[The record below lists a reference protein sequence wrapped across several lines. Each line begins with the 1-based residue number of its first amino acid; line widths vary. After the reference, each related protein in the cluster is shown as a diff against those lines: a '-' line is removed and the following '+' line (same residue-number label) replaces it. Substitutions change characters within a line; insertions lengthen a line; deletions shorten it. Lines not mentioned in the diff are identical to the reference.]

1 MLRTATTQG
10 ASVRN
15 GMADIIVC
23 KKLVQTPYLYPLFP
37 PPADNVFEHDT
48 QKSNVDLCC
57 QTRFRRDILDSRKCC
72 IGKIKR
78 GNCTICDHLHW
89 LYDMSRVTLCLSGA
103 LLYVVWICHQKRPN
117 VRQTGS
123 CQLSIILS
131 FKLALDFKTNISYNH
146 WIRRRL
152 KNQLK
157 SQYCGYQKK
166 PLLCDFGC
174 FENFSWRYP
183 HL

>member
-89 LYDMSRVTLCLSGA
+89 LYDMSRVWT
-103 LLYVVWICHQKRPN
+103 YN
-117 VRQTGS
+117 
-123 CQLSIILS
+123 
-131 FKLALDFKTNISYNH
+131 KLAFFLLENTNQFIFQTREKIISLNYWFSKIH
-146 WIRRRL
+146 WSR
-152 KNQLK
+152 
-157 SQYCGYQKK
+157 
-166 PLLCDFGC
+166 PLISLLQTTWYMKIHFRCLVIEIGLW
-174 FENFSWRYP
+174 ELLHR
-183 HL
+183 